1 MVREDDP
8 FHLRWIS
15 LRLYNAFHELY
26 ESLSFE
32 SQGCSF
38 AMGREEDRLRV
49 GDDPE
54 VLILRMR
61 QYQKAAHVV
70 NAMRIVLE
78 KGPDASLDEP
88 FQWAQTITGYNP
100 PINPDRKLAPQKDFI
115 LSTVTGLMLE
125 HAPPDVS
132 NLNEG
137 EKLKVAGR
145 VLAEEALNL
154 KQDLRSR
161 RRRGEQA
168 EQVIGGRIGD
178 LAQRIALLRL
188 SPYAKP
194 ALDATDGPSA
204 SICTI
209 SPSLRSR
216 SAAGAASSAIRRPPS
231 CRPRRLSPPST
242 ERRCPP
248 RSRSNCRPS
257 ARAFVER
264 GENLLAFGL
273 PGRGTTHIVCAIGHE
288 LHFTETN
295 RFADFLVHEAAH
307 VFHNCKRRTIGLPG
321 TRYREWLLDIEF
333 RKRETFAYA
342 CEVYSRVLELAPKV
356 KDRPGLIEECAA
368 NFTPGDERV
377 DSDELADILCE
388 AARARN
394 GWKHILGRCAPPR
407 RERRAARAAVGVG
420 SPAAWCSTDTEP
432 SA

>member
-8 FHLRWIS
+8 FHLRSIS

-38 AMGREEDRLRV
+38 AMAREEDRLRV

-88 FQWAQTITGYNP
+88 FHWAQTITGYNP

-194 ALDATDGPSA
+194 ALDTLPRG
-204 SICTI
+204 
-209 SPSLRSR
+209 SL
-216 SAAGAASSAIRRPPS
+216 GE
-231 CRPRRLSPPST
+231 LT
-242 ERRCPP
+242 KVV
-248 RSRSNCRPS
+248 
-257 ARAFVER
+257 ARALLDLNESSWPKPELVLKHA
-264 GENLLAFGL
+264 LLAWGM
-273 PGRGTTHIVCAIGHE
+273 
-288 LHFTETN
+288 
-295 RFADFLVHEAAH
+295 
-307 VFHNCKRRTIGLPG
+307 
-321 TRYREWLLDIEF
+321 
-333 RKRETFAYA
+333 
-342 CEVYSRVLELAPKV
+342 PK
-356 KDRPGLIEECAA
+356 
-368 NFTPGDERV
+368 DEV
-377 DSDELADILCE
+377 DSFCSYWRKG
-388 AARARN
+388 AR
-394 GWKHILGRCAPPR
+394 GAPLHK
-407 RERRAARAAVGVG
+407 
-420 SPAAWCSTDTEP
+420 D
-432 SA
+432 